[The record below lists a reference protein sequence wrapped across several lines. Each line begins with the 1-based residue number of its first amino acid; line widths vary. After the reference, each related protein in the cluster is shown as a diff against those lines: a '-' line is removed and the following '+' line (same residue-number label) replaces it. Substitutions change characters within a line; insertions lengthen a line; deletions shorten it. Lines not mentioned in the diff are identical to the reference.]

1 MSEGPAVA
9 LALAYGYLVGSIP
22 TAYLAARWVKGI
34 DLRRYGSGNIGSS
47 NVAAHVGKAYFAPV
61 VAFDLLVKGATTV
74 LLAQALELGEG
85 FQVLAGLAVV
95 LGHGWPLY
103 TRFVGGRAVGTAAG
117 VLLVLAPVELL
128 LCTAVAGIGWLLFRS
143 TALWVGIAVAL
154 LPVWTLLLKGSA
166 EVLLLSF
173 ALVALLAVKRLE
185 ANRMKRPQGV
195 PWHLLLARRL
205 LHDRDVSTREEWTG
219 RTPDTGGDRTR

>member
-1 MSEGPAVA
+1 
-9 LALAYGYLVGSIP
+9 
-22 TAYLAARWVKGI
+22 
-34 DLRRYGSGNIGSS
+34 
-47 NVAAHVGKAYFAPV
+47 
-61 VAFDLLVKGATTV
+61 
-74 LLAQALELGEG
+74 
-85 FQVLAGLAVV
+85 
-95 LGHGWPLY
+95 
-103 TRFVGGRAVGTAAG
+103 
-117 VLLVLAPVELL
+117 
-128 LCTAVAGIGWLLFRS
+128 
-143 TALWVGIAVAL
+143 LWVGIAVAL